1 LVDANILVILKPG
14 ILEDKCMNKRGVISM
29 SPGRLCVIVTALLG
43 AFMMA
48 LFLWPVKAM
57 AGAYTLQEESYGT
70 AGVYKVTAEVG
81 GTGTIGITEVNNATV
96 ANEPTDKKPAI
107 IMGAASPFEWK
118 VAPCEFAGDTN
129 AANTTVPYKYFRYTI
144 TEEQNINGAGGTH
157 KKMSGFD
164 GTYYIVRVDISK
176 FFDAYQAGSVGR
188 YLHFRQKNNKAL
200 MVVPFQPEKYR
211 NSAAGET
218 FASAGTQ
225 VGVLDLA
232 DKSVFVDDSTGVPYI
247 DVIMYSSGLL
257 VAGADTGSTTAQFQ
271 ADFPLEMYV
280 DNEGDYLPGV
290 AFDATAASPDAN
302 KWPTYGDY
310 YMTKYYTDEKK
321 AAGQGYTNYTIKGS
335 DIEISILDGPVNPNE
350 GTQKF
355 WSLAK
360 AMGSPIFAERR
371 PIKLICEV
379 PILEGLSVE
388 GRNLL
393 LDVNSFDIQIANH
406 NSTGAAGLTVANGSM
421 ELMDSFQTTGAE
433 LAVGNNAS
441 MVIKNGGKFIIADT
455 CQLEIEYDAAS
466 TPAGETPATTLNSG
480 VITIEAGGIIE
491 NRGIITIEG
500 KEGKPIDPTAPV
512 NRDMQEAV
520 FNILPDGTLVNSGA
534 LVINGAFYNMG
545 TIDNRG
551 RYAETISSKDP
562 DKGIYTYHK
571 GIQIAWK
578 DDVTQDGSSVGHI
591 ENGIK
596 DNGDQGYTY
605 NRNAKI
611 INSGDIVLSPG
622 YVGNYGIIDNTADG
636 VIYMCPVSE
645 AIIPLQ
651 LTYDPLTTEKR
662 VQLGYTMPSS
672 LINDAQATLNNAGR
686 IVTANIEI
694 VNNGRTGT
702 ITEAVHDEMVFSND
716 GTINNSGN
724 IAVGE
729 IVNFN
734 QMTNT
739 GSVVR
744 SVVLSNSGSGEALF
758 VDNSANKSTVVYNGY
773 LTVEGDSNIWR
784 FGAPRNFVVEPLYQT
799 GNGGEIVG
807 WRLYAESD
815 HASQNE
821 KYLVNVYQTPDGE
834 TVKTLELLANTPTE
848 VRVDSLPKVNGNVIY
863 GFAINQGE
871 GATAIVNVTSDTT
884 TDPAAVSGLVYNG
897 KEQSLV
903 SMAYNPAGT
912 VEYRL
917 GADGAWDSSKV
928 PVAKDAGTYDVYYR
942 LTGSSEITGPV
953 SVTISP
959 KPLTVAAD
967 DVATPV
973 GAQLGTLNYVVSG
986 IETGDDAAAAVTATL
1001 TTTADPQTAGTYPIS
1016 FSECRVNNP
1025 NYSLDASRQI
1035 AGTYTVTA
1043 KELSVT
1049 AKDKYGVFV
1058 DATATQAYTGYN
1070 IEVTATPNDGATIYY
1085 STTYELVGTEG
1096 KQPAEG
1102 DITAYYKTYGSTT
1115 LKNLPA
1121 VAGEHT
1127 VYYYVVLNSDES
1139 VAVKGQKKVY
1149 IDKAV
1154 QAAPDASKITTE
1166 VTSTRNTWDGIIK
1179 GLSPRTMEYR
1189 KIDGDG
1195 TYKIAYNAEEYVSP
1209 GVYLIRNAA
1218 DENHFASADIVVTVG
1233 EGPYLTVSFDSGV
1246 DGIVYSPVNVSFG
1259 DLVPVPANPYV
1270 DGDEFLGWSIDGN
1283 IYDLRKPVTHSM
1295 TLVAKWRGRETSGCT
1310 HHTYVWT
1317 EVQGSETKDGE
1328 MTYICS
1334 NCGDVLYRV
1343 PVTAYY
1349 LFNKNTAEKIKNA
1362 KQGETVKV
1370 ETALWIS
1377 FHEMVLRAM
1386 ADRPDVTLEVHY
1398 LDKGHKG
1405 AEKTFTIPKG
1415 TDTVKLLDKNGYA
1428 GFIYLDGLF

>member
-1 LVDANILVILKPG
+1 
-14 ILEDKCMNKRGVISM
+14 MNKRGVISM
-29 SPGRLCVIVTALLG
+29 SPGRLCGIVTAFLG

-144 TEEQNINGAGGTH
+144 TEEQNLNGRGGTH

-225 VGVLDLA
+225 VGVLDLS

-290 AFDATAASPDAN
+290 VFDATAASPDAN

-379 PILEGLSVE
+379 PILEGISVE

-466 TPAGETPATTLNSG
+466 TPAGETPATTLNNG

-578 DDVTQDGSSVGHI
+578 DDVTQDDSTEGHL

-596 DNGDQGYTY
+596 SNGTDSYEY
-605 NRNAKI
+605 NRNARV

-622 YVGNYGIIDNTADG
+622 YIGNYGIIDNTADG

-662 VQLGYTMPSS
+662 VQLGYTLPSTFVIYDQS
-672 LINDAQATLNNAGR
+672 TLNNAGK
-686 IVTANIEI
+686 IVSANIEI

-702 ITEAVHDEMVFSND
+702 ITEALLDDEKVLNE
-716 GTINNSGN
+716 GTINNSGSF
-724 IAVGE
+724 AVGD
-729 IVNFN
+729 IINSN

-739 GSVVR
+739 GSVAK
-744 SVVLSNSGSGEALF
+744 SVTLADTNGGAGGVLT
-758 VDNSANKSTVVYNGY
+758 DSAADKLGNVYNGY
-773 LTVEGDSNIWR
+773 LTVEGDSNVWR
-784 FGAPRNFVVEPLYQT
+784 LGYPKNFTVEPLYQT
-799 GNGGEIVG
+799 GTGGTLVG

-815 HASQNE
+815 HAGQGE
-821 KYLVNVYQTPDGE
+821 KYHVNVIQTPNGDY
-834 TVKTLELLANTPTE
+834 VKSLELLPNTPTE
-848 VRVDSLPKVNGNVIY
+848 VSVESLPKVNGNVSY
-863 GFAINQGE
+863 SFVVDQGS
-871 GATAIVNVTSDTT
+871 AAVAFVSVTSDTT
-884 TDPAAVSGLVYNG
+884 TAPEALSGLIYNG
-897 KEQSLV
+897 KEQSLI

-917 GADGAWDSSKV
+917 GADGAWDSSRV
-928 PVAKDAGTYDVYYR
+928 PVAKDAGTYEVYYR
-942 LTGSSEITGPV
+942 LTGSSEITGPI

-967 DVATPV
+967 DIATPV
-973 GAQLGTLNYVVSG
+973 GAELGTLSYVVSG
-986 IETGDDAAAAVTATL
+986 VESGDDAAAAVSATL
-1001 TTTADPQTAGTYPIS
+1001 TTDADPQTAGTYAIT
-1016 FSECRVNNP
+1016 FSECRVNNS
-1025 NYSLDASRQI
+1025 NYSIDASRQVPGI
-1035 AGTYTVTA
+1035 YTVTA

-1058 DATATQAYTGYN
+1058 DATSTQSYTGYN
-1070 IEVTATPNDGATIYY
+1070 IEVTATPKDGATIYY
-1085 STTYELVGTEG
+1085 STTHELVGTPG
-1096 KQPAEG
+1096 KEPAEG
-1102 DITAYYKTYGSTT
+1102 DITAYYKTYGATT

-1121 VAGEHT
+1121 VAGVHT

-1149 IDKAV
+1149 IDKAT
-1154 QAAPDASKITTE
+1154 QAAPDASKITVET
-1166 VTSTRNTWDGIIK
+1166 TTTKGSWDGRIN
-1179 GLSPRTMEYR
+1179 GLSPRTMEMR

-1195 TYKIAYNAEEYVSP
+1195 TYKTVYNATEFVSP
-1209 GVYLIRNAA
+1209 GVYLIRYAA
-1218 DENHFASADIVVTVG
+1218 DENHFASSDIIVTVG
-1233 EGPYLTVSFDSGV
+1233 EGPYLTVSFDSGIE
-1246 DGIVYSPVNVSFG
+1246 GIVYSPVSVALG
-1259 DLVPVPANPYV
+1259 DLVPVPASPSAEGY
-1270 DGDEFLGWSIDGN
+1270 DFIGWSLDGN
-1283 IYDLRKPVTHSM
+1283 IYDLRKPVMYSM
-1295 TLVAKWRGRETSGCT
+1295 TLVAKYKESETKGCT
-1310 HHTYVWT
+1310 SHHYVWT
-1317 EVQGSETKDGE
+1317 EVQGSETIDGE
-1328 MTYICS
+1328 MIYSCS

-1349 LFNKNTAEKIKNA
+1349 LFNKNTAERIRNA